1 MIQLLYFASFRETLG
16 LDQEKMDFEADQT
29 IADLIEVLKSRGE
42 TWQAIFNTNIP
53 VLCARNQDMVDFN
66 ETIQDGDEIAF
77 FPPVTGG

>member
-1 MIQLLYFASFRETLG
+1 MIQVLYFASFRETLG
-16 LDQEKMDFEADQT
+16 LDQEKMDIKPNQT
-29 IADLIEVLKSRGE
+29 IVDLIEILKSRGE
-42 TWQAIFNTNIP
+42 TWQAIFNADIP